1 MYQWD
6 LYVAPIADDFLLGL
20 DFIIAYKVDP
30 FISRDVLM
38 VEGIEVPATWKRGS
52 SVQSDLET
60 DLKKSNLMSYDNMGF
75 SSDINML

>member
-20 DFIIAYKVDP
+20 DFIIAYRVDP
-30 FISRDVLM
+30 LISRDVLM
-38 VEGIEVPATWKRGS
+38 VEGIEVPATWNRGS

-60 DLKKSNLMSYDNMGF
+60 DLKK
-75 SSDINML
+75 